1 MSDLQNF
8 IAWWFKENP
17 DSPITKSQI
26 TAEYDDYYQ
35 CSCET
40 CLFRKEHGQPPYRI
54 TPGCS
59 APLSPQGLVT
69 RLERYQ

>member
-8 IAWWFKENP
+8 IKWWFKENP
-17 DSPITKSQI
+17 DSTITPYQI

-40 CLFRKEHGQPPYRI
+40 CSFRKEHGLPPYRI
-54 TPGCS
+54 TLSCT